1 MIDLYALTSP
11 NVRKIIIAMQ
21 EFALPHKLIFVDVYK
36 GDQYKPEFVAINPN
50 SKIPAIVDHDGP
62 GGKPYPVF
70 ESGAILM
77 YLAEKTGRFLPKETA
92 ARFEVIQ
99 WLFFQTSGMGPN
111 FGQWVH
117 FRRFAPAGNEYSV
130 SRFHT
135 EVRRLYD
142 VLERRLGASQY
153 VGGGEYSIA
162 DMAVIPWLRDR
173 VDHGVTWEA
182 YPSLARWYEE
192 VTARPAV
199 ISAFKIAEQI
209 RNLRNNASPDEL
221 DRFYGRGK
229 YARA

>member
-11 NVRKIIIAMQ
+11 NVRKIIIALE
-21 EFALPHKLIFVDVYK
+21 EFELPHNLVLVDVYK
-36 GDQYKPEFVAINPN
+36 GEQFKPEFVKLNPN
-50 SKIPAIVDHDGP
+50 SKIPVIVDHDGP

-77 YLAEKTGRFLPKETA
+77 YLADKTGRFLPQEMA
-92 ARFEVIQ
+92 ARYEVIQ
-99 WLFFQTSGMGPN
+99 WLFFQTSGIGPN

-117 FRRFAPAGNEYSV
+117 FRRFAPPGNEYSA

-135 EVRRLYD
+135 EVGRLYG
-142 VLERRLGASQY
+142 VLERRLGERVY
-153 VGGGEYSIA
+153 VGGPEYSIA

-173 VDHGVTWEA
+173 DDHGVTWEK
-182 YPSLARWYEE
+182 YPNLARWYRD

-199 ISAFKIAEQI
+199 VAAFKTADRI
-209 RNLRNNASPDEL
+209 RNLRNNATPDEL

-229 YARA
+229 YART